1 MSSSDVWDED
11 TAASYDADTMSLSTP
26 DVINPVIDVLA
37 RLAGQGRALE
47 FGIGTGR
54 IAIPLVE
61 RGIDVAGIEL
71 SSPMIRHLH
80 AKIPVDRLPVAEGS
94 MATTSLP
101 GSFSVV
107 FVVFNSISNLRTQD
121 EQVACF
127 LNAAQHLEPGGRFVV
142 ELFVPPL
149 RQLTPGATAVPFDVS
164 DEHVGLDTF
173 DLVTQECVS
182 HHFTRRADGHY
193 DYGVGHF
200 RYIWPAECDLM
211 ARLAGL
217 ELESRHADW
226 IGTPFTAESSQHV
239 SVWRK
244 PA

>member
-1 MSSSDVWDED
+1 MSSSDVWDEE
-11 TAASYDADTMSLSTP
+11 TAASYDADTMSVSRP
-26 DVINPVIDVLA
+26 DVVNPVVDVLERFA
-37 RLAGQGRALE
+37 ATGRALE

-54 IAIPLVE
+54 IAIPLHQ
-61 RGIDVAGIEL
+61 RGSDVAGVDL
-71 SSPMIRHLH
+71 SPAMIRHLRS
-80 AKIPVDRLPVAEGS
+80 KISADQMPVTEGS
-94 MATTSLP
+94 MATVSVP

-107 FVVFNSISNLRTQD
+107 YVVFNSIANLRTQD
-121 EQVACF
+121 EQVECF
-127 LNAAQHLEPGGRFVV
+127 LNAARHLEDGGRFVV

-164 DEHVGLDTF
+164 EAHVGLDTF
-173 DLVTQECVS
+173 DLVSQECVS
-182 HHFTRRADGHY
+182 HHFTRQSDGRFH
-193 DYGVGHF
+193 YGVGHF

-226 IGTPFTAESSQHV
+226 IGTPFTAESARHV